1 LREGAERVAGRH
13 LDIGSKIV
21 APEVIIGVTFDEVI
35 PAILVIH
42 ETLLKSGPL
51 VGGDDLR

>member
-1 LREGAERVAGRH
+1 MLA
-13 LDIGSKIV
+13 DIGSKAIV
-21 APEVIIGVTFDEVI
+21 VRETKVIIEVTFDEVI

-42 ETLLKSGPL
+42 KTLLESGPL